1 MKKIIFVLLLTLGL
15 ILFQLVKKPISA
27 QDSTD
32 SSETVR
38 QKVQEKVEQVLKSP
52 RAYIGT
58 ITDKV
63 ESTIQIKNESG
74 EIQQISVDASATE
87 FVKASKGGTKDIK
100 FTDLAIG
107 DFIVA
112 MGFSRIAGSGSAGK
126 NESGVLDA
134 KRILVT
140 SPNDSSSRNAYI
152 GIVSDVSKNTF
163 TLKTLK
169 EGKTI
174 TVKAAE
180 RARITINKDG
190 QAVST
195 KFSDVKEE
203 NTAIVVGV
211 LENDVLTARRIHV
224 ISVQDKSPSPTP
236 KI

>member
-190 QAVST
+190 QAVSI

-224 ISVQDKSPSPTP
+224 ISVQEKSPSPTP

>member
-190 QAVST
+190 QAVSI

-211 LENDVLTARRIHV
+211 LENDILTARRIHV
-224 ISVQDKSPSPTP
+224 ISVREKSPSPTP